1 MDDRSITRNL
11 SKVILSFHQQRTSA
25 KRTNQHNGTDWPQFH
40 SKMHKM
46 LCIKYFFQL

>member
-1 MDDRSITRNL
+1 MDDRSIIRNL
-11 SKVILSFHQQRTSA
+11 SKVILSFHQQRTST
-25 KRTNQHNGTDWPQFH
+25 KRTKHNGTDWPQFH